1 MELALISV
9 DEVVGT
15 PMTRRMNL
23 VAYLKTGPTANHP
36 GGWRHPE
43 ADLNDIFEPT
53 RYEHLARVLENACF
67 DAGFFADTFGLPDMH
82 RGGYETY
89 LGLGGQ
95 ISYLDPMTVLPLMA
109 RVTSRLG
116 LGATLSTTFN
126 PPYYLAR
133 TLASLD
139 LLSKGRICWNIVTSA
154 TDMEALNY
162 GLDEIPPK
170 DERYD
175 RGDEV
180 LEACCALWEGWEA
193 DTLILDREGG
203 RFADPTKVRRAEY
216 VGKYVRT
223 RGPLSIPRSPQVRP
237 VFLQAGASPRGR
249 EFAARW
255 AEAIFCTPH
264 GKADAQAFYND
275 IKTRMAAY
283 ARPPEHCKVLP
294 SIAVVLG
301 ETMSIAK
308 EKADYLD
315 GLTDPELV
323 LAINSQLM
331 GVDLSRHETVDDVVM
346 AAGNQG
352 IQGSFDRVA
361 QLAAAEKISFAAAAR
376 RRRSLLIGTA
386 KSVADEME
394 DWFTDGAADGF
405 ILWPTIHP
413 GMFEEFGRL
422 VVPELQRRG
431 LFRERYQA
439 ATLRENLRA
448 P

>member
-1 MELALISV
+1 
-9 DEVVGT
+9 
-15 PMTRRMNL
+15 MTAKRRMNL

-43 ADLNDIFEPT
+43 ADLHDIFEPT
-53 RYEHLARVLENACF
+53 RYEHLARVLENARF
-67 DAGFFADTFGLPDMH
+67 DAGFFADTFGLPDLH

-95 ISYLDPMTVLPLMA
+95 ITYLDPMAVLPLMA

-126 PPYYLAR
+126 TPYYLAR

-139 LLSKGRICWNIVTSA
+139 LLSKGRICWNVVTSA
-154 TDMEALNY
+154 TDMEALNF
-162 GLDEIPPK
+162 GQDGIAPK
-170 DERYD
+170 DQRYD

-180 LEACCALWEGWEA
+180 LEACCALWDCWQP
-193 DTLILDREGG
+193 DTLVLDQASGQ
-203 RFADPTKVRRAEY
+203 FADPSKVRRADY
-216 VGKYVRT
+216 TGKYVRT
-223 RGPLSIPRSPQVRP
+223 RGPLSMPRSPQVRP

-264 GKADAQAFYND
+264 SKADGQAFYAD
-275 IKTRMAAY
+275 IKQRMEPY
-283 ARPPEHCKVLP
+283 GRPPEDCAVLP

-301 ETMSIAK
+301 ETESIAQ

-315 GLTDPELV
+315 SLIDPELL
-323 LAINSQLM
+323 LATNSQLL
-331 GVDLSRHETVDDVVM
+331 GVDLTRHETEADVVA

-352 IQGSFDRVA
+352 IQGSHDRVA
-361 QLAAAEKISFAAAAR
+361 QLARAENISFGAAAR
-376 RRRSLLIGTA
+376 RRRNLLVGTA
-386 KSVADEME
+386 ASIADQME

-405 ILWPTIHP
+405 IVWPTVFP

-422 VVPELQRRG
+422 IVPELQRRG
-431 LFRERYQA
+431 LFRTEYSGT
-439 ATLRENLRA
+439 TLRENLRN

>member
-1 MELALISV
+1 MAAK
-9 DEVVGT
+9 
-15 PMTRRMNL
+15 RRMNL

-43 ADLNDIFEPT
+43 ADLHDIFEPT
-53 RYEHLARVLENACF
+53 RYEHLARVLESARF
-67 DAGFFADTFGLPDMH
+67 DAGFFADTFGLPDLH

-95 ISYLDPMTVLPLMA
+95 ITYLDPMAVLPLMA
-109 RVTSRLG
+109 RVTSHVG

-126 PPYYLAR
+126 TPYYLAR

-139 LLSKGRICWNIVTSA
+139 LLSKGRICWNVVTSA
-154 TDMEALNY
+154 TDMEALNF
-162 GLDEIPPK
+162 GQDGIAPK
-170 DERYD
+170 DQRYD

-180 LEACCALWEGWEA
+180 LEACCALWDCWQP
-193 DTLILDREGG
+193 DTLVLDQASGQ
-203 RFADPTKVRRAEY
+203 FADPSKVRRANY
-216 VGKYVRT
+216 NGKYVRT

-264 GKADAQAFYND
+264 SKADGQAFYAD
-275 IKTRMAAY
+275 IKQRMQPY
-283 ARPPEHCKVLP
+283 GRPPGDCAVMP

-301 ETMSIAK
+301 ETDSIAR

-315 GLTDPELV
+315 SLIDPELV
-323 LAINSQLM
+323 LATNSQLL
-331 GVDLSRHETVDDVVM
+331 GVDLSRHESEADVLA

-352 IQGSFDRVA
+352 IQGSHDRVA
-361 QLAAAEKISFAAAAR
+361 QLARAEGITFAAAAR
-376 RRRSLLIGTA
+376 RPRNLLVGTA
-386 KSVADEME
+386 TSIADQME
-394 DWFTDGAADGF
+394 DWFTGGAADGF
-405 ILWPTIHP
+405 IVWPTVFP
-413 GMFEEFGRL
+413 RMFEDFGRL

-431 LFRERYQA
+431 LFRTEYSG
-439 ATLRENLRA
+439 ATLRENLQN